1 MKWKYPDAL
10 IIPFVTGLSALM
22 KIEDGK
28 IVWAHND
35 IDSVVL
41 QKLKK
46 AAPLFAGQLE
56 AFDWDSQRLAK
67 SPSSHMQA
75 ASYYSVL

>member
-1 MKWKYPDAL
+1 
-10 IIPFVTGLSALM
+10 
-22 KIEDGK
+22 
-28 IVWAHND
+28 
-35 IDSVVL
+35 VVL
-41 QKLKK
+41 EKLKK
-46 AAPLFAGQLE
+46 AAPLFEGQLE